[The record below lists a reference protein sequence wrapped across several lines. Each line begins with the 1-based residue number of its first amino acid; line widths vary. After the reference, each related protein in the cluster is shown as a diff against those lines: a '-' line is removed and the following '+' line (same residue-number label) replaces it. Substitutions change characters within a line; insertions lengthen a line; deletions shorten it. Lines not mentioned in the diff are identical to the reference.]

1 MFARL
6 SLRFRIFLFFC
17 LLAAGGAALAC
28 ASLYLG
34 WSRAENVLPTAP
46 FLTAFVIFAFLNT
59 GLAVAVWLLF
69 DENVAKPINR
79 LAADLR
85 LRAHSG
91 VNAEVETQAA
101 RYLGDLAPAANAVST
116 ALSSTVIDTA
126 KQVARETERL
136 KAETAQ
142 LTALLTEIPVATILV
157 NTADEIV
164 LYDGQA
170 AEVLSTIAPAR
181 LKAPLTDYFDS
192 TDLLSAQEEMIK
204 RGAEVS
210 FVLQDHSRK
219 LRFDAK
225 MKALE
230 TDGYILVINV
240 GEGAQKFIE
249 ARPLVFDFD
258 LLNKSEA
265 TEIHDTALRNLCFVA
280 FDTEATGLSVE
291 KDDVVQLG
299 AVRVLNG
306 RIVHGEVVDTYV
318 NPGRPIPPASTLIHQ
333 VTDGDVAG
341 APDFATAGR
350 NFHHFAR
357 DAVLVAH
364 NAPFDIGL
372 LRRCASDM
380 GVDWSHPVLDTV
392 LLSAAVFG
400 TTEDHS
406 LDALCE
412 RLSILIPPDL
422 RHTAIGDAQ
431 ATAQVLV
438 KLIPL
443 LEGKGLVRF
452 GQVIAETQRHGRL
465 LKDLNKRQSEKPV
478 DGTNVGRPSQTG
490 QS

>member
-1 MFARL
+1 MTIQLDVPHEFDIEAFKRKSYDTKQL
-6 SLRFRIFLFFC
+6 KELFSLFEFETLGKKLFGKTFST
-17 LLAAGGAALAC
+17 
-28 ASLYLG
+28 AS
-34 WSRAENVLPTAP
+34 SKAK
-46 FLTAFVIFAFLNT
+46 VIREKRETEIQAT
-59 GLAVAVWLLF
+59 LF
-69 DENVAKPINR
+69 DEP
-79 LAADLR
+79 
-85 LRAHSG
+85 
-91 VNAEVETQAA
+91 VEE
-101 RYLGDLAPAANAVST
+101 
-116 ALSSTVIDTA
+116 
-126 KQVARETERL
+126 K
-136 KAETAQ
+136 
-142 LTALLTEIPVATILV
+142 
-157 NTADEIV
+157 
-164 LYDGQA
+164 
-170 AEVLSTIAPAR
+170 TIADVPHDYR
-181 LKAPLTDYFDS
+181 LVTTESERSEL
-192 TDLLSAQEEMIK
+192 
-204 RGAEVS
+204 
-210 FVLQDHSRK
+210 
-219 LRFDAK
+219 
-225 MKALE
+225 
-230 TDGYILVINV
+230 
-240 GEGAQKFIE
+240 IE
-249 ARPLVFDFD
+249 ALKKQDSF
-258 LLNKSEA
+258 
-265 TEIHDTALRNLCFVA
+265 C
-280 FDTEATGLSVE
+280 FDTETTGLSVE

-412 RLSILIPPDL
+412 RLSITIPHDL

-465 LKDLNKRQSEKPV
+465 LQDLNKRQSEKPV
-478 DGTNVGRPSQTG
+478 GGTDVGRPSQTG